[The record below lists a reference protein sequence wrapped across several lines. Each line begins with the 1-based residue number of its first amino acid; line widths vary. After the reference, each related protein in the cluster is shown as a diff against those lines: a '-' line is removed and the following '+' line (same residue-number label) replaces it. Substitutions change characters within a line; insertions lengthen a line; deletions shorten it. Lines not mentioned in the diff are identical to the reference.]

1 MVILRE
7 PGERCSTMP
16 RKTQETGFVE
26 IPGSGKVKF
35 YANKHVGVEVRRV
48 PTQARDQNDPLPAPR
63 LCDIA
68 RKKYTA
74 SRAVGP
80 GPGTM

>member
-1 MVILRE
+1 
-7 PGERCSTMP
+7 
-16 RKTQETGFVE
+16 VE

-48 PTQARDQNDPLPAPR
+48 PTQARDQSDPLPASR

-68 RKKYTA
+68 RKKCTA
-74 SRAVGP
+74 SRAVGL
-80 GPGTM
+80 GPGTTAVVARHGWQKDCSIILR